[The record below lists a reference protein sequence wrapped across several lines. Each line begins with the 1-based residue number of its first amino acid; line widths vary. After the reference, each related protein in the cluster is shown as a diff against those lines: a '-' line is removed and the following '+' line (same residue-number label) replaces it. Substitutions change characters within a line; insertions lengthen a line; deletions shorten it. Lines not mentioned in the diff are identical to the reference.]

1 MNKIFPS
8 KSGVPLQGAPA
19 REESSGR
26 ASALKRFRV
35 LVAGLCAL
43 VLSVGLAR
51 FCRWYGGELSVL
63 QGHSLDCPRQF
74 RG

>member
-35 LVAGLCAL
+35 LVAD
-43 VLSVGLAR
+43 LS
-51 FCRWYGGELSVL
+51 
-63 QGHSLDCPRQF
+63 
-74 RG
+74 